1 MANKSD
7 LLDEIHQLR
16 DSFVPGTHSQ
26 SPGRKTAWRSQR
38 RLRSSKSINCFH
50 LMFSVLGLTL
60 LSFSKAR
67 VICDPWFVSSEKKRK
82 DSVDN
87 AIKQKLCK
95 ELLRSH
101 IYRRTLN
108 YSTKP
113 LSSKYNVIYCVRASK
128 LECSIYSAKWHK
140 TSETCPKRVMEL
152 IHWESPVSRPVLVPL
167 TRKIL
172 PRTKRLQG
180 LLILKSL
187 ASIFRVR
194 RL

>member
-1 MANKSD
+1 
-7 LLDEIHQLR
+7 
-16 DSFVPGTHSQ
+16 
-26 SPGRKTAWRSQR
+26 
-38 RLRSSKSINCFH
+38 
-50 LMFSVLGLTL
+50 MFSVLGLTL

-113 LSSKYNVIYCVRASK
+113 LSSKDNVI
-128 LECSIYSAKWHK
+128 L
-140 TSETCPKRVMEL
+140 
-152 IHWESPVSRPVLVPL
+152 
-167 TRKIL
+167 
-172 PRTKRLQG
+172 
-180 LLILKSL
+180 
-187 ASIFRVR
+187 
-194 RL
+194 